1 MQVQVKDFADTEMLS
16 PYAGRARIPDHR
28 DKIFKDECLFSFD
41 SPECE
46 TGLYVCMEK
55 FYGFGRKYVEDYHRK
70 TGRSL
75 FLHLRQIKRE
85 VENPKNG
92 PSEDGNIAEPPAEK
106 VSKLAI
112 GVEGGFDLDTKK
124 YTYEDK
130 NTIVLLPG
138 FHTFKIDEKLPTMI
152 SMCATEILKAESA
165 VTKRELEEAANS
177 WEGEQLV
184 NSKYAE
190 NLEQLQNG
198 VKVPP
203 RGWKCERCDKVDNLW
218 MNLTDGAINCGRKN
232 FDGSGGNNHAVEHYA
247 QTNYPLAV
255 KLGTITSDG
264 KADVFSYAKDED
276 NMVLDPY
283 LKKHLAHFGINVAVM
298 EKTEKSMVE
307 LEIDVNKKFEY
318 STITESGTQLVPIYG
333 PGYTGMKNLGN
344 TCYMNSV
351 MQVLFT
357 LPQFQEQYVKAAN
370 DIYESIN
377 FDNTAHEDNFSLQMA
392 KLGCG
397 LMNGEYSIEPNDTLP
412 ISNEDQVG
420 HVKVENGIKPVMFK
434 NLIGRGHPEFSGKQ
448 QQDAQEFFLHLLTV
462 MERENRK
469 RGQTNH
475 AFSSLQFKVEDR
487 LECGATKQVSY
498 SSRIEDYM
506 PLTIPVDMATNEV
519 DYQAFE
525 VRKREAEA
533 KGLRLEP
540 EETVRRIIPFEA
552 CLQQFC
558 SDEIIDGYLSPV
570 TKENTIARKTTR
582 FRTFPDYLLIQLKKF
597 DIDEK
602 WQPYKLDVEVD
613 MPDNIDLACLL
624 KSTDGLQ
631 PGEVPM
637 TNRSNNLSI
646 GAQTTVTFQN
656 ANPSERNSSQTDN
669 LQNLQNY
676 GTLLNLDSETV
687 PSQGPKIM
695 VSDWTE
701 PVIDMFDV
709 DIVRQLTNMGYSEEV
724 CKKATHHTK
733 NSSLQAA
740 MEWIFQHNSDPDFNE
755 PLHDT
760 GDAMAGAAGSVSGTS
775 SAFVPDEQSVEQL
788 INFGFTRAQ
797 CVKAL
802 KSTSGNMER
811 AADWLFNHPNDNGEE
826 ESPAADGPSRNEP
839 LANLTDGSSHY
850 KLVAFIS
857 HMGTS
862 TCVGHY
868 VCHILKE
875 GRWVIY
881 NDEKVALSEK
891 TPKKLGYLYLYERV
905 QT

>member
-1 MQVQVKDFADTEMLS
+1 
-16 PYAGRARIPDHR
+16 
-28 DKIFKDECLFSFD
+28 
-41 SPECE
+41 
-46 TGLYVCMEK
+46 
-55 FYGFGRKYVEDYHRK
+55 
-70 TGRSL
+70 
-75 FLHLRQIKRE
+75 
-85 VENPKNG
+85 
-92 PSEDGNIAEPPAEK
+92 
-106 VSKLAI
+106 
-112 GVEGGFDLDTKK
+112 
-124 YTYEDK
+124 
-130 NTIVLLPG
+130 
-138 FHTFKIDEKLPTMI
+138 
-152 SMCATEILKAESA
+152 
-165 VTKRELEEAANS
+165 
-177 WEGEQLV
+177 
-184 NSKYAE
+184 
-190 NLEQLQNG
+190 
-198 VKVPP
+198 
-203 RGWKCERCDKVDNLW
+203 
-218 MNLTDGAINCGRKN
+218 
-232 FDGSGGNNHAVEHYA
+232 
-247 QTNYPLAV
+247 
-255 KLGTITSDG
+255 
-264 KADVFSYAKDED
+264 
-276 NMVLDPY
+276 
-283 LKKHLAHFGINVAVM
+283 
-298 EKTEKSMVE
+298 
-307 LEIDVNKKFEY
+307 
-318 STITESGTQLVPIYG
+318 
-333 PGYTGMKNLGN
+333 
-344 TCYMNSV
+344 
-351 MQVLFT
+351 
-357 LPQFQEQYVKAAN
+357 
-370 DIYESIN
+370 
-377 FDNTAHEDNFSLQMA
+377 
-392 KLGCG
+392 
-397 LMNGEYSIEPNDTLP
+397 
-412 ISNEDQVG
+412 
-420 HVKVENGIKPVMFK
+420 MFK

-637 TNRSNNLSI
+637 TKRSNNLSI
-646 GAQTTVTFQN
+646 GA
-656 ANPSERNSSQTDN
+656 
-669 LQNLQNY
+669 
-676 GTLLNLDSETV
+676 
-687 PSQGPKIM
+687 PKN
-695 VSDWTE
+695 
-701 PVIDMFDV
+701 F
-709 DIVRQLTNMGYSEEV
+709 
-724 CKKATHHTK
+724 C
-733 NSSLQAA
+733 
-740 MEWIFQHNSDPDFNE
+740 
-755 PLHDT
+755 
-760 GDAMAGAAGSVSGTS
+760 DAMAGAAGSVSGTS
-775 SAFVPDEQSVEQL
+775 SSFVPDEQSVEQL
-788 INFGFTRAQ
+788 LNFGFTRAQ

-826 ESPAADGPSRNEP
+826 ESPVADGPSRNEP
-839 LANLTDGSSHY
+839 SVNLTDGSSHY

-891 TPKKLGYLYLYERV
+891 TPKKLGYLYLYERI